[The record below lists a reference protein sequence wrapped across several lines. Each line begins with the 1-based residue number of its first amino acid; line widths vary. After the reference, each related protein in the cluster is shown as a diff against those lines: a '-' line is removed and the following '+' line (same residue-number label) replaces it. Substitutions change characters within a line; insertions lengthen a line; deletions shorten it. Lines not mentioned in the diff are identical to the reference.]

1 MQNQFSPRSLGEVG
15 SWVSSSSGPVQGGG
29 LNTPPSSRKNFI
41 FRNKRLVR
49 ILVLFLIL
57 LILAI
62 VAASLFIFKKPPAD
76 LAAKVGDQK
85 IMRDQVSQF
94 ANECQL
100 EQKEAVEF
108 LVDDIVLSTWSSDE
122 KITVSPEGQR
132 YPQEGAENVQLRSC
146 EITLEKVNRL
156 REKLT
161 EYAVG
166 FREGKF
172 IVVNFDRFSPN
183 PFLPPPEATDG
194 TDLVELQKKERE
206 YADNLVKS
214 IYDDL
219 KAKKLTFE
227 QALEK
232 VQKDPNVGLESVY
245 GAAIQ
250 SGPFLAV
257 DYIEKRGLLR
267 FDDVRGKIDALKE
280 GEFSEPFVQKVDISL
295 EEGNPRLADSR
306 WIIAKV
312 DKIGEGGE
320 KADDIISKTRQKYG
334 VRIYLK

>member
-1 MQNQFSPRSLGEVG
+1 MADIQESKESL
-15 SWVSSSSGPVQGGG
+15 QD
-29 LNTPPSSRKNFI
+29 
-41 FRNKRLVR
+41 
-49 ILVLFLIL
+49 
-57 LILAI
+57 
-62 VAASLFIFKKPPAD
+62 SL
-76 LAAKVGDQK
+76 Q
-85 IMRDQVSQF
+85 QV
-94 ANECQL
+94 
-100 EQKEAVEF
+100 
-108 LVDDIVLSTWSSDE
+108 
-122 KITVSPEGQR
+122 
-132 YPQEGAENVQLRSC
+132 
-146 EITLEKVNRL
+146 ITLLNKH
-156 REKLT
+156 KLV
-161 EYAVG
+161 EEPVHRQGMPKHA
-166 FREGKF
+166 
-172 IVVNFDRFSPN
+172 
-183 PFLPPPEATDG
+183 
-194 TDLVELQKKERE
+194 LVESLVHKQNLAELQKKERE

-280 GEFSEPFVQKVDISL
+280 GEFSEPFVQKVDTSL

>member
-1 MQNQFSPRSLGEVG
+1 MQNQPALDQSG
-15 SWVSSSSGPVQGGG
+15 SEPIQGGG
-29 LNTPPSSRKNFI
+29 YNAPVESSKNFI
-41 FRNKRLVR
+41 FRHKKPVV
-49 ILVLFLIL
+49 ILIVLGVLLLAVALAVILI
-57 LILAI
+57 
-62 VAASLFIFKKPPAD
+62 FFKKPSPD

-85 IMRDQVSQF
+85 ITLTQVDKF
-94 ANECQL
+94 ANECFL
-100 EQKEAVEF
+100 EQKEATEY

-194 TDLVELQKKERE
+194 GDLAELQKKERE

-280 GEFSEPFVQKVDISL
+280 GEFSEPFVQKVDTSL